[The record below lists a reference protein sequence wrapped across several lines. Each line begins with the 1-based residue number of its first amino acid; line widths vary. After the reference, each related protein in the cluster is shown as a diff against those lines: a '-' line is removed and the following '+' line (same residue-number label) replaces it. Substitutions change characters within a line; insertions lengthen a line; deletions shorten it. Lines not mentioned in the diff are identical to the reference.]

1 MSCAACSAAVERA
14 VKKVPGVSEVTVSLL
29 TGSMTVEGTAEAA
42 AIEAA
47 VKKAGYEAVTEA
59 SLKAAGRAAESGSRA
74 AESTAGMRT
83 TGAEQTAG
91 KACCDAASEACE
103 LQIGQPENIEK
114 SASRG
119 SRTAGAGR
127 ASDDDPLADR
137 ETPVLKRRLVIS
149 LGALLLLM
157 YIGMGHDMLGL
168 PIPAFLEG
176 RARGIAELAL
186 SLFVMAVNRA
196 FFVKGFRGAM
206 HLSPNM
212 DTLVA
217 MGSFTAWAYSVVLL
231 FTSDSEEWYFESAAM
246 ILTLITVGKMLE
258 ARAKGKT
265 TDALRSLL
273 KLAPKEATVR
283 RNGTEIVIPAD
294 EVIVGDV
301 FLVKPGGG
309 IPVDGVVISGT
320 SGINES
326 ALTGESMPVVKEAGN
341 PVHAATINGNGYLE
355 CRATSV
361 GEDTTY
367 AAIVRLVSD
376 AAATKAPIA
385 KLADRVAGVFVPAV
399 IGIAILTFVIRI
411 LLGNPFPQA
420 IASAISVLVISCPC
434 ALGLAT
440 PVAIMVGNGVG
451 ARNGIL
457 FKSAE
462 ALEQA
467 GRIRNIILDKTG
479 TVTTGVPV
487 VTGIVTARGP
497 VNTTTEA
504 AGIPANALEGEA
516 GGSPA
521 DAGILPSAVTE
532 NELLAMSAA
541 LEKKSGH
548 PLAEAIL
555 KAAGERGISVSN
567 EADVFAETPGKGLS
581 GRIDGRMVY
590 VGNEAYIRALADIP
604 EALAEAAVKAS
615 GEGNTPIFV
624 AAEQTAEG
632 LRKAAETA
640 GGAAVEPAADITRPV
655 CLGCIFAADEMK
667 KDSAKAV
674 QCLKE
679 MGIRVIL
686 LSGDNAR
693 TAEAVGKRL
702 GADEIFAEQLPSDK
716 ASVLERYEHAAMVGD
731 GINDAPALAKADL
744 GMAIGA
750 GTEVAIDAA
759 DVVLTGNSLWDAVD
773 AIRLGRRTLRTVKQ
787 NLFWAFFYNVLCI
800 PLAAGVLTG
809 LTGLTMNPMIAAAA
823 MSLSSFFV
831 VSNALRI
838 RMFRRKERETMKTV
852 TMKIE
857 GMMCEH
863 CQARVKRCL
872 EAVSGVEG
880 AEVSHK
886 AGTAVVT
893 LTDDV
898 NPDILKKAVEDQDY
912 KVVSIS

>member
-14 VKKVPGVSEVTVSLL
+14 VKKVPGVSGVTVSLL
-29 TGSMTVEGTAEAA
+29 TGSMTVEGTATIE

-47 VKKAGYEAVTEA
+47 VKKAGYEAVSEA
-59 SLKAAGRAAESGSRA
+59 ALKAAGRTAE
-74 AESTAGMRT
+74 AG
-83 TGAEQTAG
+83 AG
-91 KACCDAASEACE
+91 KTCCETASEACTLKE
-103 LQIGQPENIEK
+103 GQPGNIEK
-114 SASRG
+114 RAPGG
-119 SRTAGAGR
+119 SRPAGAGKDS
-127 ASDDDPLADR
+127 ADDPLADR
-137 ETPVLKRRLVIS
+137 ETPALKRRLAVS
-149 LGALLLLM
+149 LGALILLM
-157 YIGMGHDMLGL
+157 YIGMGHDMFGFPL
-168 PIPAFLEG
+168 PGFLEG
-176 RARGIAELAL
+176 GKARGIAELVL

-196 FFVKGFRGAM
+196 FFVKGFRGAVR
-206 HLSPNM
+206 LSPNM

-217 MGSFTAWAYSVVLL
+217 MGSFTAWAYSVVVL
-231 FTSDSEEWYFESAAM
+231 FSSDREEWYFESAAM

-283 RNGTEIVIPAD
+283 RNGTEQVIPAD
-294 EVIVGDV
+294 EVTVGDV
-301 FLVKPGGG
+301 FLVRPGDG
-309 IPVDGVVISGT
+309 IPVDGVVLSGT

-326 ALTGESMPVVKEAGN
+326 ALTGESMPVVKEAGD

-399 IGIAILTFVIRI
+399 IGIAVLTFVIRI

-451 ARNGIL
+451 ARIGIL

-467 GRIRNIILDKTG
+467 GRVQNVILDKTG
-479 TVTTGVPV
+479 TVTTGIPV
-487 VTGIVTARGP
+487 VTGVVTADG
-497 VNTTTEA
+497 
-504 AGIPANALEGEA
+504 AL
-516 GGSPA
+516 S
-521 DAGILPSAVTE
+521 E
-532 NELLAMSAA
+532 NNLLAMTAV

-548 PLAEAIL
+548 PLAEAVL
-555 KAAGERGISVSN
+555 TAAKERGLNTSG
-567 EADVFAETPGKGLS
+567 EAENFAETPGKGLS
-581 GRIDGRMVY
+581 GRLDGRMVY
-590 VGNEAYIRALADIP
+590 VGNEGFVREQADVP
-604 EALAEAAVKAS
+604 EALSEAAVKAS
-615 GEGNTPIFV
+615 EEGNTPIFV
-624 AAEQTAEG
+624 AAEQEG
-632 LRKAAETA
+632 KA
-640 GGAAVEPAADITRPV
+640 V
-655 CLGCIFAADEMK
+655 CLGCIFAADEIK

-674 QCLKE
+674 QCLKK

-693 TAEAVGKRL
+693 TAGAVGKRL
-702 GADEIFAEQLPSDK
+702 GADEIYAEQLPSDK
-716 ASVLERYEHAAMVGD
+716 AAVLERYEHAAMVGD

-800 PLAAGVLTG
+800 PLAAGALTG

-838 RMFRRKERETMKTV
+838 RMFQRKERETMKTV

-863 CQARVKRCL
+863 CQTRVKKCL
-872 EAVSGVEG
+872 EAVPGVTG

-886 AGTAVVT
+886 EGTAVVT
-893 LTDDV
+893 LADDMNTDL
-898 NPDILKKAVEDQDY
+898 LKKAVEDQDY